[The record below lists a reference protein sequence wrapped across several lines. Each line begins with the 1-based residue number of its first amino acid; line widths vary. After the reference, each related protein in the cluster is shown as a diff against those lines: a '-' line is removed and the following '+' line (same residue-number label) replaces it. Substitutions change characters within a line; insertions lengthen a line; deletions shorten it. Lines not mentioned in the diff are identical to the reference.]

1 MLQVKDIMN
10 TDVKTIT
17 PDSTVQKAAKKM
29 DEFGIGSLIVVKDGK
44 LTGIVTERD
53 ILEKVVAKAKLS
65 SQVMVKDIMTKEVIM
80 VRPDMEVED
89 ASEIMMEKRIKKL
102 PVIKDDSLIG
112 IITATDIVT
121 AQPMLMQ
128 QLSELM
134 MVPGKRKIV
143 AG

>member
-1 MLQVKDIMN
+1 MQVKDIMN

-44 LTGIVTERD
+44 LAGIVTERD
-53 ILEKVVAKAKLS
+53 ILENVVAKAKLS

-89 ASEIMMEKRIKKL
+89 ASEIMMEKKIKKL

>member
-1 MLQVKDIMN
+1 LQVKDIMN

-44 LTGIVTERD
+44 LAGIVTERD
-53 ILEKVVAKAKLS
+53 ILENVVAKAKLS

-89 ASEIMMEKRIKKL
+89 ASEIMMEKKIKKL